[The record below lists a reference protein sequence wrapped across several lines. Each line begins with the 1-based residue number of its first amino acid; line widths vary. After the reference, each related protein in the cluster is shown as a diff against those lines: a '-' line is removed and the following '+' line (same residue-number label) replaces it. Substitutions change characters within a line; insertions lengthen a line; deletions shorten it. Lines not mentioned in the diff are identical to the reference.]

1 MIKYPAVK
9 SMQKQIN
16 MTVGAAVMGF
26 MEAAL
31 ADAAAADIAAIAA
44 AAIRAAGISRGEND
58 IFSRGAR
65 MIMTVFMTNPVM
77 IKNTIEGA

>member
-31 ADAAAADIAAIAA
+31 ADAAAWFQANGYVK
-44 AAIRAAGISRGEND
+44 AGMP
-58 IFSRGAR
+58 A
-65 MIMTVFMTNPVM
+65 
-77 IKNTIEGA
+77 